1 LNRAVPELLIVL
13 QREVQLTKEEW
24 RSAGAQRRLA
34 AYDVEARLLA
44 VWSRFRTFGDGVVRV
59 PLGADGADEPGSHE
73 ALKPK
78 HLIPGFSIRRE
89 GDVFEIELDA
99 ERCRTYFGSPAR
111 ASRRVAVLRAWQP
124 VQIEINGRRSTYSGQ
139 TYLLSDFVLA
149 WCVGDA
155 PPTMRAIKQV
165 DLNADVA

>member
-13 QREVQLTKEEW
+13 QREVQLTKDEW

-44 VWSRFRTFGDGVVRV
+44 VWSRFRGFGDGIVRV
-59 PLGADGADEPGSHE
+59 PLGADGEDEPGSHE

-89 GDVFEIELDA
+89 GDVFDRARCGAVPNVFRFACAGVA
-99 ERCRTYFGSPAR
+99 ESGR
-111 ASRRVAVLRAWQP
+111 AARVAA
-124 VQIEINGRRSTYSGQ
+124 S
-139 TYLLSDFVLA
+139 
-149 WCVGDA
+149 
-155 PPTMRAIKQV
+155 
-165 DLNADVA
+165 AD